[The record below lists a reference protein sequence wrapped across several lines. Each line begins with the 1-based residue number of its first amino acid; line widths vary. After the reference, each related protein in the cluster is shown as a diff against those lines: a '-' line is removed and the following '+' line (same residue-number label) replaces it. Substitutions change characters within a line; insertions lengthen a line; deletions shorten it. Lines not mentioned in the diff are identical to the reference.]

1 MSTERCSKCKQ
12 NKPVSEFHKD
22 RSRSSGV
29 QRYCKQCKKRV
40 DVHGTKEN
48 QGKFFVYY
56 LPKERYIGMTKNF
69 NKRIK
74 KHEGRGKNIK
84 YAFIVVSTKHM
95 KLAHLVETMFH
106 MLGFNGFRY

>member
-1 MSTERCSKCKQ
+1 
-12 NKPVSEFHKD
+12 
-22 RSRSSGV
+22 
-29 QRYCKQCKKRV
+29 
-40 DVHGTKEN
+40 
-48 QGKFFVYY
+48 
-56 LPKERYIGMTKNF
+56 MTKNF

-84 YAFIVVSTKHM
+84 YAFIVLSTKRM